1 MFSRDIEE
9 DAGGDDLGHVTPQR
23 PLATLGQQEGTHSTW
38 GMSYYQVM
46 IGALTTGARLMV
58 SRNHLFLVEGRPQVV
73 SIFSRV
79 TFMSLQSV
87 MKRI

>member
-38 GMSYYQVM
+38 GGHTIKS
-46 IGALTTGARLMV
+46 
-58 SRNHLFLVEGRPQVV
+58 
-73 SIFSRV
+73 
-79 TFMSLQSV
+79 
-87 MKRI
+87 